1 MSSCTYKFKN
11 ASGEEVTITGQA
23 DMKAFL
29 ANGGLEQLLPGKVL
43 PWRSAE
49 AARKTQID
57 KEYAH
62 LPEGNRPPAFQYG
75 EGLEPWQID
84 SAEFSKQRNG
94 NPHFDQSGFR
104 TDGDYLRASNNAH
117 KKLVAQAV
125 AEGKP
130 VPASVLAEYPD
141 LKQSKGEP
149 TAPAESPA
157 VEPAEDRVLTIDDI
171 DTLVAGLNDGTVSAD
186 AYKAAWQAF
195 QKSADTIKAGL
206 HKLTKSQLLDKVGG
220 ILAYRMKGE
229 NKPDIVNAVFDA
241 ARNVF
246 SLGRDYGPQG
256 YFMGEYEEY
265 KEAQKKAFADMIDAT
280 TDEDLKAY
288 ADKIAEANA
297 ERRQAANALEKAIQN
312 PQTLDDFRKYVTA
325 KLRQG
330 MSESEV
336 RMSLTPDQRAKMDDL
351 HAEDT
356 RKGRASRPAP
366 AVTAASVT
374 TGGDIVAT
382 KHTKTGEDLYV
393 VRPAERVERDQYNI
407 WNATAKRMGGWY
419 SSFRGNGAVP
429 GFQFKTRESADA
441 FLAYIGGDTEGAK
454 QVAQERRDAF
464 SDDRSQ
470 SAVER
475 LTEMA
480 DRLEDR
486 ADESLSRDRKAN
498 TARRAS
504 MAASAEAS
512 ANADKA
518 MARTMRNIANAIKD
532 GKAKFL
538 DKVRQKV
545 QVEMLAS
552 FVRDAKY
559 SELTKRYPSYADFE
573 RNRYEKPTSETADYA
588 AFPKYTADRADLAR
602 MGREMELVE
611 GSKKMGQRLLKVADD
626 ATDEYLKF
634 VKANLN
640 KVSTFRL
647 KDGSPAIYSSRDDAE
662 SAIARSGFR
671 GKAMVFS
678 VKRGQNL
685 VVMGPAMAKENGLW
699 TADTGKRITLTDE
712 AGEEI
717 TAKAESMNRNRE
729 KVYLPHQFSAT
740 RERRAKLKAMGIESA
755 AEFRAA
761 LREFIALSEAPERP
775 SRVKELERAMVGRR
789 NDGLDFFPTPSG
801 VAQQMIEAAG
811 IEEGMSVLEP
821 SAGMGHIAEQIRETG
836 VDPDVVEFSADRR
849 ELLEAKG
856 FNVVANDFMEA
867 SGEYD
872 RIVMNPP
879 FSGRR
884 DAEHVRHA
892 FDLLKPGGRIVAI
905 MGEGVFFGQDKKA
918 ESFREWLDS
927 VGGSSEKLPD
937 GTFIDPSLP
946 VNTATNA
953 RLVVI
958 DKPADA
964 GPTSLY
970 EIDKNGDPSP
980 EEAEAVQRGLE
991 GKNPI
996 EAAAWLAENAPMKFA
1011 VIAEKVRDKLQ
1022 SLADA
1027 GVNFGLS
1034 IVRPGDLGEAGL
1046 SVARGVTAPV
1056 RNGDR
1061 VDIRI
1066 ALNGAGMTGR
1076 VGTSYRTATHELAHA
1091 ATMQSVQLGMSGF
1104 PQYAQAV
1111 RDLVDVANAIG
1122 DHLRSRMKAD
1132 KETWT
1137 DFERAVF
1144 EKRANFMRSVDEVLV
1159 WGMTSPEAQAYL
1171 ESIPYKSKSLWT
1183 SFVEAVRKVLGLSAH
1198 NDTALSEVLRIAD
1211 VLLKPIDM
1219 DSLAGFVGLDSQYE
1233 IQQPYGGR
1241 VFKNPGGVPDA
1252 KWTGEAVDEGAA
1264 RLSEHTAVLR
1274 TDTLPDTITVNG
1286 VERPTTNS
1294 KGQPIHPTEEGL
1306 RNFWKWF
1313 SPSPGQL
1320 LDGFSV
1326 SEISGLKRDTKALAD
1341 FIESQSGISKSDR
1354 FTVIP
1359 SSVFAH
1365 VAGAVNNGKILDAVV
1380 RSLPVDVVNFL
1391 GGKKGSAKEVLH
1403 NAAMLEQVFSVDP
1416 ASDVSLGVNPSGIA
1430 ELLVRMVA
1438 NAGAKISGVTSGA
1451 LERNATV
1458 LADTNYPILGGHIR
1472 ANQKRDLSIIAGFG
1486 DSKVVDA
1493 EGRPLVVYHG
1503 TGTDFDRFD
1512 LGLVGRTFGTAAD
1525 ELGFFFSSNP
1535 ETASKYAINAGHGG
1549 GGNVMPVYVRI
1560 ADPLS
1565 RSNNFLRGPIGFLD
1579 WNRSSLKQQAESNRN
1594 DGILIRQKEDGE
1606 IHESIVVA
1614 FRPEQIKSAIGN
1626 AGTFDP
1632 ANPDIR
1638 LRDTSALRDGESI
1651 PRDQAEAFIRSF
1663 VAEFPGAPP
1672 IMLADSFSQL
1682 PKELQADAIS
1692 QGSSARR
1699 AKGALKDGK
1708 AFVVLNNHHSMADLE
1723 ATVFHEILGHT
1734 GIRKLLGPQFSQ
1746 ELNKL
1751 FVGLGGYS
1759 GLERIMEAR
1768 GMGQQFEGYFRGIQQ
1783 ARASNPD
1790 AWTDALAKSI
1800 LTEEVFAHIAEQKNA
1815 KQLRDRFMALVGM
1828 VRDWLRR
1835 HGFMDLA
1842 SLGES
1847 DIVFMLQHAR
1857 EGLRDGSGIV
1867 RDGATVGE
1875 NEIIGEDG
1883 RPIAKEGSPE
1893 YEALKLLSGRLGLR
1907 ERSGP
1912 TVFKDGLRDDGN
1924 EGQDA
1929 GMDDANNVAGKQAPN
1944 PAGDV
1949 EQGSAKKEAVDL
1961 TFEQSASARP
1971 DVAVFRTDTSP
1982 RGKAADDVFL
1992 RTINTAGGRKTV
2004 RDHVAE
2010 AFSNITGE
2018 SAKTFNWWQR
2028 TVGSQYGKAKSDKD
2042 FGRVYD
2048 AAHAFLDGVSAFAKE
2063 ASERAS
2069 GILPHLDTWRD
2080 VSAGLNVKKQWADSQ
2095 DYQAIAPA
2103 IFDGTLAN
2111 GTTGKVWT
2119 DEQLRDKYSLND
2131 KQIGHY
2137 REFRAAV
2144 DFSLETLAASEM
2156 ARLAR
2161 ASKMEVADRDMG
2173 MPDALAFYTDQ
2184 LQGKID
2190 AIQQAREDAEL
2201 RHSVERENMADLLA
2215 SIPNEKTRAES
2226 LRLMEERQAEEMAKL
2241 DKASKPLEELQGSF
2255 NDKSRQIRKL
2265 QSEGY
2270 APLMRFG
2277 QYTVDVAR
2285 LDDEGHPLLDEDGN
2299 PDRPFFGMFE
2309 SESEARKAE
2318 KILTEEY
2325 PGYSVTRGVL
2335 STEANQLYRGL
2346 TPETAEM
2353 FARLLGTDENEAFQA
2368 YLKQAVANRSA
2379 MKRLINRM
2387 GIEGFA
2393 TDVPRVLSAFI
2404 TSNARLSSG
2413 NWYFGEMSKA
2423 VEAIPKHKGD
2433 VKTDAVKL
2441 MQYVQN
2447 PVEEAAGLRGFLFF
2461 SFLGG
2466 SVASAVVNLTQ
2477 TFTTTLPYL
2486 SQFGAGDVAKA
2497 LPKAMALSGRMM
2509 KKGLDAVSD
2518 KDLKDALRKASDE
2531 GVVDPQEI
2539 HLLMAEAS
2547 GNGASVG
2554 LSGLAGA
2561 INKEWATPAAR
2572 VTRSLTQ
2579 AWGMLFGAA
2588 EKYNRHVA
2596 FIAAWEVA
2604 PEGVDRYEF
2613 AKNAVTETQFDYTKA
2628 SRPNWA
2634 RGAVGATLFTFKT
2647 FSINYVEFMSRLPP
2661 RERAIALGVLFLLAG
2676 MSGMPGAD
2684 DLDDVVDTVAQKMGY
2699 NWNNTAARHA
2709 WLVRTLGTG
2718 GADFVERG
2726 VSSMLPLDVSARLGM
2741 GNLVPG
2747 TGVLQKSNTSP
2758 VRDVQEFFGPAGSVV
2773 AGFRDVFDNAGSGK
2787 GIIDT
2792 ALPLMP
2798 KMFKDLHQAV
2808 DMVQTGQYRDMKGR
2822 KVVDV
2827 DGVDA
2832 VLKGIGFQPNSVAS
2846 PRRVERMLAQSAGMQ
2861 RVIRQ
2866 DISELWARGVAEQDA
2881 EKVASARTILREWNE
2896 KNPESKITM
2905 NPASIAQR
2913 VRAMRLTSADRLV
2926 KATPKDM
2933 RGALA
2938 AEMAV
2943 QQ

>member
-1 MSSCTYKFKN
+1 MTTCTYKFKD

-43 PWRSAE
+43 PWAE
-49 AARKTQID
+49 KNSLQRDSSWVIKNKKTGEIIMETFD
-57 KEYAH
+57 RAKVDALNTEKYEAVPILTH
-62 LPEGNRPPAFQYG
+62 LQSLNGTKSSQPPAITAETPNSDDQPSRDTFLVARYDPESNEVKSESFARG
-75 EGLEPWQID
+75 EYVRIPSVDAGAAGKVSFGDIEGVSHAKKMVKVRGVWYSFGQIYKAERPESQKAKTVPMSEALD
-84 SAEFSKQRNG
+84 SANKKYG
-94 NPHFDQSGFR
+94 
-104 TDGDYLRASNNAH
+104 GDTTEA
-117 KKLVAQAV
+117 
-125 AEGKP
+125 
-130 VPASVLAEYPD
+130 
-141 LKQSKGEP
+141 
-149 TAPAESPA
+149 
-157 VEPAEDRVLTIDDI
+157 DRILTLSDI
-171 DTLVAGLNDGTVSAD
+171 DTLVAGLNDGTVSAES
-186 AYKAAWQAF
+186 YKAAWQAF

-206 HKLTKSQLLDKVGG
+206 HKLTKPQLLDKVGG
-220 ILAYRMKGE
+220 MLAYRMKGE

-241 ARNVF
+241 ARDVF

-256 YFMGEYEEY
+256 YFMGEHEKY
-265 KEAQKKAFADMIDAT
+265 KEAKNKAFADLIDAT

-297 ERRQAANALEKAIQN
+297 ERRQAANDFEKAIQN

-336 RMSLTPDQRAKMDDL
+336 RMSLTPDQRARMDDL

-356 RKGRASRPAP
+356 RKGRAPRPAP

-393 VRPAERVERDQYNI
+393 VRPSERVERDQYSI
-407 WNATAKRMGGWY
+407 WSSTAKGMGGWY

-429 GFQFKTRESADA
+429 GFQFKARESADA

-486 ADESLSRDRKAN
+486 ADESLSRDRKVN

-761 LREFIALSEAPERP
+761 LREFVALSEAPERP

-836 VDPDVVEFSADRR
+836 VDPDVVEFSSSRR

-879 FSGRR
+879 FSDRR

-996 EAAAWLAENAPMKFA
+996 EAAAWLAENAPLKFA

-1022 SLADA
+1022 SLNDA
-1027 GVNFGLS
+1027 GVRLGMA
-1034 IVRPGDLGEAGL
+1034 IIRAGDIGESALIG
-1046 SVARGVTAPV
+1046 ARGVTSPSFA
-1056 RNGDR
+1056 NGR
-1061 VDIRI
+1061 QLISVAI
-1066 ALNGAGMTGR
+1066 NGADMKGR
-1076 VGTSYRTATHELAHA
+1076 VGTSYRTALHELVHA
-1091 ATMQSVQLGMSGF
+1091 ATLQPLDQGRKGHEK
-1104 PQYAQAV
+1104 YAEAS
-1111 RDLVDVANAIG
+1111 RDLDDVGYAVVA
-1122 DHLRSRMKAD
+1122 HLNERIKNPESLT
-1132 KETWT
+1132 E
-1137 DFERAVF
+1137 FERALSLG
-1144 EKRANFMRSVDEVLV
+1144 RANFLDSPFEVIAWAL
-1159 WGMTSPEAQAYL
+1159 SSHDAQAYL

-1183 SFVEAVRKVLGLSAH
+1183 AFVEAVRKVLGLKPGA
-1198 NDTALSEVLRIAD
+1198 DTALSEVLRISD
-1211 VLLKPIDM
+1211 ILLKPEREGWPGRVPLPG
-1219 DSLAGFVGLDSQYE
+1219 DSHYE
-1233 IQQPYGGR
+1233 IQQPGGGR
-1241 VFKNPGGVPDA
+1241 IFKNPGGRPETNWADA
-1252 KWTGEAVDEGAA
+1252 P
-1264 RLSEHTAVLR
+1264 AVLR

-1294 KGQPIHPTEEGL
+1294 TGKPIHPTEEGV
-1306 RNFWKWF
+1306 RNLNSV
-1313 SPSPGQL
+1313 SPSQASVLKRRVDSLRSDAKLLGDIFKQSAFLSKGYGGLDIPTQRVVLHRVLSLGDNLKVLDSVVKFIPVDVMNILRGQQL
-1320 LDGFSV
+1320 SANSLFNNESVLKKFLSSDSNGSVSVAIDVANALVGTVTRVATEISAINEVGSSVKRNPASRAGDLDGFSI
-1326 SEISGLKRDTKALAD
+1326 ISQDSSFGSDNGM
-1341 FIESQSGISKSDR
+1341 IIQQSS
-1354 FTVIP
+1354 
-1359 SSVFAH
+1359 H
-1365 VAGAVNNGKILDAVV
+1365 
-1380 RSLPVDVVNFL
+1380 
-1391 GGKKGSAKEVLH
+1391 H
-1403 NAAMLEQVFSVDP
+1403 
-1416 ASDVSLGVNPSGIA
+1416 
-1430 ELLVRMVA
+1430 
-1438 NAGAKISGVTSGA
+1438 
-1451 LERNATV
+1451 
-1458 LADTNYPILGGHIR
+1458 TN
-1472 ANQKRDLSIIAGFG
+1472 
-1486 DSKVVDA
+1486 
-1493 EGRPLVVYHG
+1493 
-1503 TGTDFDRFD
+1503 
-1512 LGLVGRTFGTAAD
+1512 
-1525 ELGFFFSSNP
+1525 
-1535 ETASKYAINAGHGG
+1535 
-1549 GGNVMPVYVRI
+1549 
-1560 ADPLS
+1560 
-1565 RSNNFLRGPIGFLD
+1565 
-1579 WNRSSLKQQAESNRN
+1579 
-1594 DGILIRQKEDGE
+1594 
-1606 IHESIVVA
+1606 
-1614 FRPEQIKSAIGN
+1614 N

-1632 ANPDIR
+1632 TNPDIR

-1682 PKELQADAIS
+1682 PKDLQADAIA
-1692 QGSSARR
+1692 QGSSPRR
-1699 AKGALKDGK
+1699 AKGALKAGK

-1875 NEIIGEDG
+1875 NEIVGEDG

-1912 TVFKDGLRDDGN
+1912 TVFKD
-1924 EGQDA
+1924 E
-1929 GMDDANNVAGKQAPN
+1929 
-1944 PAGDV
+1944 PA
-1949 EQGSAKKEAVDL
+1949 EEA
-1961 TFEQSASARP
+1961 P
-1971 DVAVFRTDTSP
+1971 DVPTGDSKQEAAVFRTDTSTS
-1982 RGKAADDVFL
+1982 GKAADGVFL
-1992 RTINTAGGRKTV
+1992 RTINTVGGRKTV
-2004 RDHVAE
+2004 RGHLAD
-2010 AFSNITGE
+2010 AFSNVTGE
-2018 SAKTFNWWQR
+2018 SAKTLNWWQR
-2028 TVGSQYGKAKSDKD
+2028 TIGSQYGKAKSDKD

-2119 DEQLRDKYSLND
+2119 DEQLRDKYDLND

-2161 ASKMEVADRDMG
+2161 ASKMDAADRDMG
-2173 MPDALAFYTDQ
+2173 MDDALSFYLKQ
-2184 LQGKID
+2184 LDPRIKAARDAVEGKGGEIVARHAEERAALEEAD
-2190 AIQQAREDAEL
+2190 AYLTEGA
-2201 RHSVERENMADLLA
+2201 ADLLRNEMWSRHDKEIDEVMGAERSLENLRA
-2215 SIPNEKTRAES
+2215 SFTEKVE
-2226 LRLMEERQAEEMAKL
+2226 
-2241 DKASKPLEELQGSF
+2241 
-2255 NDKSRQIRKL
+2255 QIRKL

-2433 VKTDAVKL
+2433 VKTDAVNL

-2726 VSSMLPLDVSARLGM
+2726 ISSALPLDVSARLGM

-2747 TGVLQKSNTSP
+2747 TGVLQKSNVSP

-2832 VLKGIGFQPNSVAS
+2832 VLKGVGFQPNSVAS

-2905 NPASIAQR
+2905 NPTSIAQR

-2933 RGALA
+2933 RSALA

>member
-1 MSSCTYKFKN
+1 MAEERAQRDNRFIGRDKTRFGEAAAASEVAAEAPKKIPDNVRFRKVGDSVVVEEKFKPLSLDGLDHEFFTVKDGKTWRVIE
-11 ASGEEVTITGQA
+11 SGS
-23 DMKAFL
+23 
-29 ANGGLEQLLPGKVL
+29 GLSAGK
-43 PWRSAE
+43 
-49 AARKTQID
+49 
-57 KEYAH
+57 
-62 LPEGNRPPAFQYG
+62 G
-75 EGLEPWQID
+75 
-84 SAEFSKQRNG
+84 
-94 NPHFDQSGFR
+94 
-104 TDGDYLRASNNAH
+104 
-117 KKLVAQAV
+117 
-125 AEGKP
+125 
-130 VPASVLAEYPD
+130 
-141 LKQSKGEP
+141 
-149 TAPAESPA
+149 
-157 VEPAEDRVLTIDDI
+157 
-171 DTLVAGLNDGTVSAD
+171 
-186 AYKAAWQAF
+186 
-195 QKSADTIKAGL
+195 
-206 HKLTKSQLLDKVGG
+206 
-220 ILAYRMKGE
+220 
-229 NKPDIVNAVFDA
+229 
-241 ARNVF
+241 
-246 SLGRDYGPQG
+246 
-256 YFMGEYEEY
+256 
-265 KEAQKKAFADMIDAT
+265 
-280 TDEDLKAY
+280 
-288 ADKIAEANA
+288 
-297 ERRQAANALEKAIQN
+297 
-312 PQTLDDFRKYVTA
+312 
-325 KLRQG
+325 
-330 MSESEV
+330 
-336 RMSLTPDQRAKMDDL
+336 
-351 HAEDT
+351 DT
-356 RKGRASRPAP
+356 REQA
-366 AVTAASVT
+366 
-374 TGGDIVAT
+374 
-382 KHTKTGEDLYV
+382 
-393 VRPAERVERDQYNI
+393 
-407 WNATAKRMGGWY
+407 
-419 SSFRGNGAVP
+419 
-429 GFQFKTRESADA
+429 
-441 FLAYIGGDTEGAK
+441 IG
-454 QVAQERRDAF
+454 
-464 SDDRSQ
+464 
-470 SAVER
+470 
-475 LTEMA
+475 
-480 DRLEDR
+480 
-486 ADESLSRDRKAN
+486 
-498 TARRAS
+498 
-504 MAASAEAS
+504 S
-512 ANADKA
+512 ANATLSRIGVEKFSEVIAKAPKITDSDK
-518 MARTMRNIANAIKD
+518 
-532 GKAKFL
+532 
-538 DKVRQKV
+538 
-545 QVEMLAS
+545 LAALS
-552 FVRDAKY
+552 
-559 SELTKRYPSYADFE
+559 
-573 RNRYEKPTSETADYA
+573 
-588 AFPKYTADRADLAR
+588 
-602 MGREMELVE
+602 
-611 GSKKMGQRLLKVADD
+611 SKG
-626 ATDEYLKF
+626 
-634 VKANLN
+634 
-640 KVSTFRL
+640 
-647 KDGSPAIYSSRDDAE
+647 
-662 SAIARSGFR
+662 
-671 GKAMVFS
+671 
-678 VKRGQNL
+678 
-685 VVMGPAMAKENGLW
+685 GPA
-699 TADTGKRITLTDE
+699 
-712 AGEEI
+712 
-717 TAKAESMNRNRE
+717 
-729 KVYLPHQFSAT
+729 V
-740 RERRAKLKAMGIESA
+740 
-755 AEFRAA
+755 
-761 LREFIALSEAPERP
+761 
-775 SRVKELERAMVGRR
+775 
-789 NDGLDFFPTPSG
+789 
-801 VAQQMIEAAG
+801 
-811 IEEGMSVLEP
+811 
-821 SAGMGHIAEQIRETG
+821 
-836 VDPDVVEFSADRR
+836 
-849 ELLEAKG
+849 
-856 FNVVANDFMEA
+856 
-867 SGEYD
+867 
-872 RIVMNPP
+872 
-879 FSGRR
+879 
-884 DAEHVRHA
+884 
-892 FDLLKPGGRIVAI
+892 
-905 MGEGVFFGQDKKA
+905 
-918 ESFREWLDS
+918 
-927 VGGSSEKLPD
+927 
-937 GTFIDPSLP
+937 
-946 VNTATNA
+946 
-953 RLVVI
+953 
-958 DKPADA
+958 
-964 GPTSLY
+964 
-970 EIDKNGDPSP
+970 
-980 EEAEAVQRGLE
+980 
-991 GKNPI
+991 
-996 EAAAWLAENAPMKFA
+996 
-1011 VIAEKVRDKLQ
+1011 
-1022 SLADA
+1022 
-1027 GVNFGLS
+1027 
-1034 IVRPGDLGEAGL
+1034 
-1046 SVARGVTAPV
+1046 
-1056 RNGDR
+1056 
-1061 VDIRI
+1061 
-1066 ALNGAGMTGR
+1066 
-1076 VGTSYRTATHELAHA
+1076 
-1091 ATMQSVQLGMSGF
+1091 
-1104 PQYAQAV
+1104 
-1111 RDLVDVANAIG
+1111 
-1122 DHLRSRMKAD
+1122 
-1132 KETWT
+1132 
-1137 DFERAVF
+1137 
-1144 EKRANFMRSVDEVLV
+1144 
-1159 WGMTSPEAQAYL
+1159 
-1171 ESIPYKSKSLWT
+1171 
-1183 SFVEAVRKVLGLSAH
+1183 
-1198 NDTALSEVLRIAD
+1198 
-1211 VLLKPIDM
+1211 
-1219 DSLAGFVGLDSQYE
+1219 
-1233 IQQPYGGR
+1233 
-1241 VFKNPGGVPDA
+1241 
-1252 KWTGEAVDEGAA
+1252 
-1264 RLSEHTAVLR
+1264 
-1274 TDTLPDTITVNG
+1274 
-1286 VERPTTNS
+1286 
-1294 KGQPIHPTEEGL
+1294 
-1306 RNFWKWF
+1306 
-1313 SPSPGQL
+1313 
-1320 LDGFSV
+1320 
-1326 SEISGLKRDTKALAD
+1326 
-1341 FIESQSGISKSDR
+1341 
-1354 FTVIP
+1354 
-1359 SSVFAH
+1359 
-1365 VAGAVNNGKILDAVV
+1365 
-1380 RSLPVDVVNFL
+1380 
-1391 GGKKGSAKEVLH
+1391 
-1403 NAAMLEQVFSVDP
+1403 
-1416 ASDVSLGVNPSGIA
+1416 
-1430 ELLVRMVA
+1430 
-1438 NAGAKISGVTSGA
+1438 
-1451 LERNATV
+1451 
-1458 LADTNYPILGGHIR
+1458 
-1472 ANQKRDLSIIAGFG
+1472 
-1486 DSKVVDA
+1486 
-1493 EGRPLVVYHG
+1493 
-1503 TGTDFDRFD
+1503 
-1512 LGLVGRTFGTAAD
+1512 
-1525 ELGFFFSSNP
+1525 
-1535 ETASKYAINAGHGG
+1535 
-1549 GGNVMPVYVRI
+1549 
-1560 ADPLS
+1560 
-1565 RSNNFLRGPIGFLD
+1565 
-1579 WNRSSLKQQAESNRN
+1579 
-1594 DGILIRQKEDGE
+1594 
-1606 IHESIVVA
+1606 
-1614 FRPEQIKSAIGN
+1614 
-1626 AGTFDP
+1626 
-1632 ANPDIR
+1632 

-1682 PKELQADAIS
+1682 PKDLQADAIS
-1692 QGSSARR
+1692 QGSSPRR
-1699 AKGALKDGK
+1699 AKGALKAGK

-1734 GIRKLLGPQFSQ
+1734 GTRKQLGPQFSH

-1751 FVGLGGYS
+1751 FIGLGGYS
-1759 GLERIMEAR
+1759 GLERIMQAR
-1768 GMGQQFEGYFRGIQQ
+1768 GMGRQFEGYFQGIQK

-1790 AWTDALAKSI
+1790 AWTDTLAKSI
-1800 LTEEVFAHIAEQKNA
+1800 LTEEVFAHIAEQRNA

-1835 HGFMDLA
+1835 HGFMALA

-1875 NEIIGEDG
+1875 NEIVGEDG
-1883 RPIAKEGSPE
+1883 RPIAKEGSPD

-1929 GMDDANNVAGKQAPN
+1929 GMNDAKNVAGKKAPN

-1949 EQGSAKKEAVDL
+1949 EQGSATPRYTSRNWKEWSDLPQFQSDDTSTVLFNHGHGGYIKRVENRVGGLFDGLFALWSPGYEDRGPDVTAFRIPNDKMLNQRDIDYDLDYEKVKAALLDVFPRNLEPDSDQFKSAWDAVAEDKSDFESIGLDEDGSVREDSFMDILGYSEGEAGEASWFAQKLRGRLAEKLGYQAVDMDDENGTSWYIVPGVKSIPL
-1961 TFEQSASARP
+1961 PNEQSTSARP

-1982 RGKAADDVFL
+1982 SGKAADGAIL
-1992 RTINTAGGRKTV
+1992 RTINTAGGRKAV
-2004 RDHVAE
+2004 RGHLAD
-2010 AFSNITGE
+2010 AFSNVTGE
-2018 SAKTFNWWQR
+2018 SARTLNWWQR

-2119 DEQLRDKYSLND
+2119 DEQLRDKYNLND

-2156 ARLAR
+2156 ARMAR
-2161 ASKMEVADRDMG
+2161 ASKMDAADRDMG
-2173 MPDALAFYTDQ
+2173 MDDALSFYLKQ
-2184 LQGKID
+2184 LDPRIKAARDAVEGKGGEIVD
-2190 AIQQAREDAEL
+2190 
-2201 RHSVERENMADLLA
+2201 RHTEERAALEEAAAYLTEGAADLLRNEMQSRHDKEIDEVMGAERSLENLRA
-2215 SIPNEKTRAES
+2215 SFTEKVE
-2226 LRLMEERQAEEMAKL
+2226 
-2241 DKASKPLEELQGSF
+2241 
-2255 NDKSRQIRKL
+2255 QIRKL

-2318 KILTEEY
+2318 KILAEEY

-2539 HLLMAEAS
+2539 HLLMAEAG

-2596 FIAAWEVA
+2596 FIAAWDVA

-2699 NWNNTAARHA
+2699 NWNNAAARHA

-2726 VSSMLPLDVSARLGM
+2726 VSSALPLDVSARLGM

-2787 GIIDT
+2787 GVVDT

-2798 KMFKDLHQAV
+2798 KMFKDLRQAV
-2808 DMVQTGQYRDMKGR
+2808 DMVQTGQYRDMKGS

-2905 NPASIAQR
+2905 NPTSIAQR

-2943 QQ
+2943 QH

>member
-1 MSSCTYKFKN
+1 MTTCTYKFKD

-43 PWRSAE
+43 PWAE
-49 AARKTQID
+49 KNSLQRDSSWVIKNKKTGEIIMETFD
-57 KEYAH
+57 RAKVDALNTEKYEAVPILTH
-62 LPEGNRPPAFQYG
+62 LQSLNGTKSSQPPAITAETPNSDDQPSRDTFLVARYDPESNEVKSESFARG
-75 EGLEPWQID
+75 EYVRIPSVDAGAAGKVSFGDIEGVSHAKKMVKVRGVWYSFGQIYKAERPESPKTKTVPMSEALD
-84 SAEFSKQRNG
+84 SANKKYG
-94 NPHFDQSGFR
+94 
-104 TDGDYLRASNNAH
+104 GDTTEADRILT
-117 KKLVAQAV
+117 
-125 AEGKP
+125 
-130 VPASVLAEYPD
+130 LA
-141 LKQSKGEP
+141 
-149 TAPAESPA
+149 
-157 VEPAEDRVLTIDDI
+157 DI

-206 HKLTKSQLLDKVGG
+206 HKLTKPQLLDKVGG
-220 ILAYRMKGE
+220 TLAYRMKGE
-229 NKPDIVNAVFDA
+229 NKPEIVASVFKA
-241 ARNVF
+241 ARNTF
-246 SLGRDYGPQG
+246 ALGRNYGPSSYVLSASG
-256 YFMGEYEEY
+256 MKAHEEA
-265 KEAQKKAFADMIDAT
+265 KEKALADLIDAT
-280 TDEDLKAY
+280 TDEDLKRY
-288 ADKIAEANA
+288 ADDIAAARA
-297 ERRQAANALEKAIQN
+297 ERSDAMDALMESVKD
-312 PQTLDDFRKYVTA
+312 PKTLDDFRTYMRVKGREGKTDA
-325 KLRQG
+325 EARQELTPEQRIAYDNLLAE
-330 MSESEV
+330 ESRNGRAGRKDAQQTEV
-336 RMSLTPDQRAKMDDL
+336 RAAGQTTSG
-351 HAEDT
+351 EV
-356 RKGRASRPAP
+356 
-366 AVTAASVT
+366 VT
-374 TGGDIVAT
+374 T
-382 KHTKTGEDLYV
+382 KHTKTGEDLFV
-393 VRPAERVERDQYNI
+393 VRAADRVDRDIYNQ
-407 WNATAKRMGGWY
+407 WNAAAKRLGGWY
-419 SSFRGNGAVP
+419 SSYRGGGAVP
-429 GFQFKTRESADA
+429 GFQFKSMESAQA
-441 FLAYIGGDTEGAK
+441 FLKFLGGDVSE
-454 QVAQERRDAF
+454 AQEVVQQRRDSFA
-464 SDDRSQ
+464 DDRSQ

-475 LTEMA
+475 LNEMA
-480 DRLEDR
+480 DRMEER
-486 ADESLSRDRKAN
+486 ADASLSQERKAN
-498 TARRAS
+498 TERRAR

-512 ANADKA
+512 ASAEKA
-518 MARTMRNIANAIKD
+518 MAKTMRNIASAISE
-532 GKAKFL
+532 GRAKFL
-538 DKVRQKV
+538 DKIRQKT
-545 QVEMLAS
+545 QIEMLAS
-552 FVRDAKY
+552 FLSVAKY
-559 SELTKRYPSYADFE
+559 NELTKRYPSYGDFE
-573 RNRYEKPTSETADYA
+573 RHRGEPMTAETADYA
-588 AFPKYTADRADLAR
+588 TFPKYTASRSDLAR
-602 MGREMELVE
+602 LGRELELID
-611 GSKKMGQRLLKVADD
+611 GAKLLGQRILKVADD
-626 ATDEYLKF
+626 ATSEYLAF
-634 VKANLN
+634 VKDNIY
-640 KVSTFRL
+640 KVTPFTVNGG
-647 KDGSPAIYSSRDDAE
+647 KPAIFASRDDAE
-662 SAIARSGFR
+662 RAIARSSLR
-671 GKAMVFS
+671 GKAMVYP
-678 VKRGQNL
+678 VKRGQN
-685 VVMGPAMAKENGLW
+685 VIVMSPQMAQEKGLW
-699 TADTGKRITLTDE
+699 QGGSEKRFTLTDE
-712 AGEEI
+712 TGEELTRKVAEI
-717 TAKAESMNRNRE
+717 NARGGKAS
-729 KVYLPHQFSAT
+729 LPYQFSTT
-740 RERRAKLKAMGIESA
+740 REQRAKLSAIGIETP

-761 LREFIALSEAPERP
+761 LREFIAMRESAEAP
-775 SRVKELERAMVGRR
+775 SKIKQLERAMVGRK
-789 NDGLDFFPTPSG
+789 NDGLDFFPTPAG
-801 VAQQMIEAAG
+801 VAQEMIDAAG
-811 IEEGMSVLEP
+811 IEEGMTVLEP
-821 SAGMGHIAEQIRETG
+821 SAGMGHIAEQIRDAG
-836 VDPDVVEFSADRR
+836 VDPDVAEFSSDRR

-856 FNVVANDFMEA
+856 FRVVGNDFMSITPRDFTYGDVFRDKDGVEGVMRG
-867 SGEYD
+867 SGGMGSNRVGFYPLEKEDRLFEWRDRDELVGVRKSGNGSGYD
-872 RIVMNPP
+872 RIIMNPP
-879 FSGRR
+879 FSDRR

-937 GTFIDPSLP
+937 GTFLDPSLP

-964 GPTSLY
+964 P
-970 EIDKNGDPSP
+970 
-980 EEAEAVQRGLE
+980 AV
-991 GKNPI
+991 
-996 EAAAWLAENAPMKFA
+996 
-1011 VIAEKVRDKLQ
+1011 
-1022 SLADA
+1022 
-1027 GVNFGLS
+1027 
-1034 IVRPGDLGEAGL
+1034 
-1046 SVARGVTAPV
+1046 
-1056 RNGDR
+1056 
-1061 VDIRI
+1061 
-1066 ALNGAGMTGR
+1066 
-1076 VGTSYRTATHELAHA
+1076 
-1091 ATMQSVQLGMSGF
+1091 
-1104 PQYAQAV
+1104 
-1111 RDLVDVANAIG
+1111 
-1122 DHLRSRMKAD
+1122 
-1132 KETWT
+1132 
-1137 DFERAVF
+1137 
-1144 EKRANFMRSVDEVLV
+1144 
-1159 WGMTSPEAQAYL
+1159 
-1171 ESIPYKSKSLWT
+1171 
-1183 SFVEAVRKVLGLSAH
+1183 
-1198 NDTALSEVLRIAD
+1198 
-1211 VLLKPIDM
+1211 
-1219 DSLAGFVGLDSQYE
+1219 
-1233 IQQPYGGR
+1233 
-1241 VFKNPGGVPDA
+1241 
-1252 KWTGEAVDEGAA
+1252 
-1264 RLSEHTAVLR
+1264 
-1274 TDTLPDTITVNG
+1274 
-1286 VERPTTNS
+1286 
-1294 KGQPIHPTEEGL
+1294 
-1306 RNFWKWF
+1306 
-1313 SPSPGQL
+1313 
-1320 LDGFSV
+1320 
-1326 SEISGLKRDTKALAD
+1326 
-1341 FIESQSGISKSDR
+1341 
-1354 FTVIP
+1354 
-1359 SSVFAH
+1359 
-1365 VAGAVNNGKILDAVV
+1365 
-1380 RSLPVDVVNFL
+1380 
-1391 GGKKGSAKEVLH
+1391 
-1403 NAAMLEQVFSVDP
+1403 
-1416 ASDVSLGVNPSGIA
+1416 
-1430 ELLVRMVA
+1430 
-1438 NAGAKISGVTSGA
+1438 
-1451 LERNATV
+1451 
-1458 LADTNYPILGGHIR
+1458 
-1472 ANQKRDLSIIAGFG
+1472 
-1486 DSKVVDA
+1486 
-1493 EGRPLVVYHG
+1493 
-1503 TGTDFDRFD
+1503 
-1512 LGLVGRTFGTAAD
+1512 
-1525 ELGFFFSSNP
+1525 
-1535 ETASKYAINAGHGG
+1535 
-1549 GGNVMPVYVRI
+1549 
-1560 ADPLS
+1560 
-1565 RSNNFLRGPIGFLD
+1565 
-1579 WNRSSLKQQAESNRN
+1579 
-1594 DGILIRQKEDGE
+1594 
-1606 IHESIVVA
+1606 
-1614 FRPEQIKSAIGN
+1614 
-1626 AGTFDP
+1626 
-1632 ANPDIR
+1632 

-1651 PRDQAEAFIRSF
+1651 PRDQAEAFIRRF
-1663 VAEFPGAPP
+1663 VAEFPGAPS

-1682 PKELQADAIS
+1682 PKELQEDAIA

-1699 AKGALKDGK
+1699 AKGALKAGK

-1875 NEIIGEDG
+1875 NEIVGEDG

-1924 EGQDA
+1924 QGQDA
-1929 GMDDANNVAGKQAPN
+1929 GMDDAKNVAGKQAPN

-1949 EQGSAKKEAVDL
+1949 KQGGAKPRYTPRNWKEWSELPQFQSDDTSTVLFNHGHGGYIKQVEARTSGVFDGLFALNAPGMTERGPDVTAFRIPDDKMLYQRDLDYDLDSDVVSAALADVFPRKIEAGSERFDSAWSAIVEDKSDHESL
-1961 TFEQSASARP
+1961 GVEDDGSIREDSFMDILGYAAEDAGEASWMAQKLRGRLAEKLGYQAVQMDDENGSSWYIVPGVKSIPLPNEQSTSARP

-2004 RDHVAE
+2004 RDHLAD
-2010 AFSNITGE
+2010 AFSNVTGE
-2018 SAKTFNWWQR
+2018 SAKTLNWWQR
-2028 TVGSQYGKAKSDKD
+2028 TIGSQYGKAKSDKD

-2119 DEQLRDKYSLND
+2119 DEQLRDKYDLND

-2161 ASKMEVADRDMG
+2161 ASKMDVADRDMG

-2241 DKASKPLEELQGSF
+2241 DKASKQLEDMQGSF
-2255 NDKSRQIRKL
+2255 NDKARQIRKL

-2285 LDDEGHPLLDEDGN
+2285 LDDEGRPLLDEDGN

-2413 NWYFGEMSKA
+2413 NWHFGEMSKA

-2447 PVEEAAGLRGFLFF
+2447 PVEEAAWLRGFLFF

-2486 SQFGAGDVAKA
+2486 SQFGVGDVAKA

-2539 HLLMAEAS
+2539 HLLMAEAG

-2596 FIAAWEVA
+2596 FIAAWDVA

-2726 VSSMLPLDVSARLGM
+2726 VSSALPLDVSARLGM

-2832 VLKGIGFQPNSVAS
+2832 VLKGVGFQPNSVAS

-2905 NPASIAQR
+2905 NPTSIAQR

>member
-1 MSSCTYKFKN
+1 MTTCTYKFKD

-43 PWRSAE
+43 PWGGKQSTREKYSGPIDVSSRNGQMELANRAGTIASLKGMNAQLRAIDPSEAWADSNIEQSSDLDALRDQISEALVKASRGKQQENPLRKRLEEASGQELKAVFDVMGLAGARMLHGDRVDALMAE
-49 AARKTQID
+49 DAKAVSDALDSVMGVDATTNSDDKPAKQTSSIEDFGAKLAGARKDMQASISKEWSDDEIASQPFSKVWPAADIDAIEDPFEASVMFAAREEIPAKPRVAYKVKAWVAKVKMFRELVSRVIGKVGRERFLGGM
-57 KEYAH
+57 KEYGGLDGFRAKVM
-62 LPEGNRPPAFQYG
+62 LLEAIDRSQWKRIGRVDEYPDAYTFNDDGTKTKTPQVVVEIDGRRERFEGSRNVLDALDKINEKLGTAADPKKMQFEVRGREGMYSINKKGDREYRKLKTFATTKEAFAYIKDNYDDLVAAWDGVKDRDNVGKGDVRNETNRPRTGSDYRNGKDVTPEQFGDTFGFRGVQFGNWVSQGAGGKDRQGMLNQAYDALMDLANIAGIPPKAVSLNGSLGLAFGSRGNGWASAHFEPDKLVINLTKTRGAGTLAHEWFHALDNYFSRQRGG
-75 EGLEPWQID
+75 EVRMRRGINAQEAYRTQNFITYRPEPMYVHKTKQSAPVTKAQLDRYHAQAPESGYYNPENWQID
-84 SAEFSKQRNG
+84 PS
-94 NPHFDQSGFR
+94 H
-104 TDGDYLRASNNAH
+104 
-117 KKLVAQAV
+117 
-125 AEGKP
+125 
-130 VPASVLAEYPD
+130 
-141 LKQSKGEP
+141 
-149 TAPAESPA
+149 
-157 VEPAEDRVLTIDDI
+157 
-171 DTLVAGLNDGTVSAD
+171 
-186 AYKAAWQAF
+186 
-195 QKSADTIKAGL
+195 
-206 HKLTKSQLLDKVGG
+206 
-220 ILAYRMKGE
+220 
-229 NKPDIVNAVFDA
+229 
-241 ARNVF
+241 
-246 SLGRDYGPQG
+246 PQG
-256 YFMGEYEEY
+256 VRPEVER
-265 KEAQKKAFADMIDAT
+265 AFADLVETLDNSPMKARSAKNGKGADGYWSRIIERGARSFENYVIHKMRMNGYDNDYLANVRKVDDFARDAGRYPYLL
-280 TDEDLKAY
+280 DEEVAPV
-288 ADKIAEANA
+288 AEAFD
-297 ERRQAANALEKAIQN
+297 AL
-312 PQTLDDFRKYVTA
+312 F
-325 KLRQG
+325 
-330 MSESEV
+330 SEI
-336 RMSLTPDQRAKMDDL
+336 K
-351 HAEDT
+351 
-356 RKGRASRPAP
+356 
-366 AVTAASVT
+366 
-374 TGGDIVAT
+374 T
-382 KHTKTGEDLYV
+382 KE
-393 VRPAERVERDQYNI
+393 
-407 WNATAKRMGGWY
+407 
-419 SSFRGNGAVP
+419 
-429 GFQFKTRESADA
+429 
-441 FLAYIGGDTEGAK
+441 TE
-454 QVAQERRDAF
+454 Q
-464 SDDRSQ
+464 
-470 SAVER
+470 
-475 LTEMA
+475 
-480 DRLEDR
+480 
-486 ADESLSRDRKAN
+486 
-498 TARRAS
+498 
-504 MAASAEAS
+504 
-512 ANADKA
+512 
-518 MARTMRNIANAIKD
+518 
-532 GKAKFL
+532 
-538 DKVRQKV
+538 
-545 QVEMLAS
+545 
-552 FVRDAKY
+552 
-559 SELTKRYPSYADFE
+559 
-573 RNRYEKPTSETADYA
+573 
-588 AFPKYTADRADLAR
+588 
-602 MGREMELVE
+602 
-611 GSKKMGQRLLKVADD
+611 
-626 ATDEYLKF
+626 
-634 VKANLN
+634 
-640 KVSTFRL
+640 
-647 KDGSPAIYSSRDDAE
+647 
-662 SAIARSGFR
+662 
-671 GKAMVFS
+671 
-678 VKRGQNL
+678 
-685 VVMGPAMAKENGLW
+685 
-699 TADTGKRITLTDE
+699 
-712 AGEEI
+712 
-717 TAKAESMNRNRE
+717 
-729 KVYLPHQFSAT
+729 
-740 RERRAKLKAMGIESA
+740 
-755 AEFRAA
+755 
-761 LREFIALSEAPERP
+761 
-775 SRVKELERAMVGRR
+775 
-789 NDGLDFFPTPSG
+789 G
-801 VAQQMIEAAG
+801 VA
-811 IEEGMSVLEP
+811 
-821 SAGMGHIAEQIRETG
+821 
-836 VDPDVVEFSADRR
+836 
-849 ELLEAKG
+849 
-856 FNVVANDFMEA
+856 
-867 SGEYD
+867 
-872 RIVMNPP
+872 
-879 FSGRR
+879 
-884 DAEHVRHA
+884 
-892 FDLLKPGGRIVAI
+892 
-905 MGEGVFFGQDKKA
+905 
-918 ESFREWLDS
+918 
-927 VGGSSEKLPD
+927 
-937 GTFIDPSLP
+937 
-946 VNTATNA
+946 
-953 RLVVI
+953 
-958 DKPADA
+958 
-964 GPTSLY
+964 LY

-1091 ATMQSVQLGMSGF
+1091 ATMQSVQLGMSGS
-1104 PQYAQAV
+1104 PQYAQAM

-1198 NDTALSEVLRIAD
+1198 SDTALSEVLRIAD

-1264 RLSEHTAVLR
+1264 RLSERTAV
-1274 TDTLPDTITVNG
+1274 
-1286 VERPTTNS
+1286 
-1294 KGQPIHPTEEGL
+1294 
-1306 RNFWKWF
+1306 
-1313 SPSPGQL
+1313 
-1320 LDGFSV
+1320 
-1326 SEISGLKRDTKALAD
+1326 
-1341 FIESQSGISKSDR
+1341 
-1354 FTVIP
+1354 
-1359 SSVFAH
+1359 
-1365 VAGAVNNGKILDAVV
+1365 
-1380 RSLPVDVVNFL
+1380 
-1391 GGKKGSAKEVLH
+1391 
-1403 NAAMLEQVFSVDP
+1403 
-1416 ASDVSLGVNPSGIA
+1416 
-1430 ELLVRMVA
+1430 
-1438 NAGAKISGVTSGA
+1438 
-1451 LERNATV
+1451 
-1458 LADTNYPILGGHIR
+1458 
-1472 ANQKRDLSIIAGFG
+1472 
-1486 DSKVVDA
+1486 
-1493 EGRPLVVYHG
+1493 
-1503 TGTDFDRFD
+1503 
-1512 LGLVGRTFGTAAD
+1512 
-1525 ELGFFFSSNP
+1525 
-1535 ETASKYAINAGHGG
+1535 
-1549 GGNVMPVYVRI
+1549 
-1560 ADPLS
+1560 
-1565 RSNNFLRGPIGFLD
+1565 
-1579 WNRSSLKQQAESNRN
+1579 
-1594 DGILIRQKEDGE
+1594 
-1606 IHESIVVA
+1606 
-1614 FRPEQIKSAIGN
+1614 
-1626 AGTFDP
+1626 
-1632 ANPDIR
+1632 

-1682 PKELQADAIS
+1682 PKDLQADAIS
-1692 QGSSARR
+1692 QGSNARR
-1699 AKGALKDGK
+1699 AKGALKAGK

-1875 NEIIGEDG
+1875 NEIVGEDG

-1949 EQGSAKKEAVDL
+1949 EGSAQWAYETYQSGAVPDGWYVHGRQGRKDLNTGGVLQLTRDWDVADQYSGQPGSSKWLIRPKSEANTLDLSGSQTADMDRVVDAAL
-1961 TFEQSASARP
+1961 RDFDRNRLPWLDDLEAAIGREAEASDVEDAVRDNFAPDNIVDSAKAYDSQSMSEWLAETFDYPSFVETPDGAVVFSRKGIDAVMVPSEPSTSARP

-1982 RGKAADDVFL
+1982 SSKAADGALL

-2004 RDHVAE
+2004 RGHLAD
-2010 AFSNITGE
+2010 AFSNVTGE
-2018 SAKTFNWWQR
+2018 SARTLNWWQR
-2028 TVGSQYGKAKSDKD
+2028 TIGSQSGKAKSDKD

-2119 DEQLRDKYSLND
+2119 DEQLRDKYNLND

-2156 ARLAR
+2156 ARMAR
-2161 ASKMEVADRDMG
+2161 ASKMDAADRDMG
-2173 MPDALAFYTDQ
+2173 MDDALSFYLKQ
-2184 LQGKID
+2184 LDPRIKAARDAVEGKGGEIVD
-2190 AIQQAREDAEL
+2190 
-2201 RHSVERENMADLLA
+2201 RHTEERAALEEAAAYLTEGAADLLRNEMQSRHDKEIDEVMGAERSLENLRA
-2215 SIPNEKTRAES
+2215 SFTEKVE
-2226 LRLMEERQAEEMAKL
+2226 
-2241 DKASKPLEELQGSF
+2241 
-2255 NDKSRQIRKL
+2255 QIRKL

-2413 NWYFGEMSKA
+2413 NWHFGEMSKA

-2699 NWNNTAARHA
+2699 NWNNAAARHA

-2787 GIIDT
+2787 GVIDT

-2798 KMFKDLHQAV
+2798 KMFKDLRQAV

-2846 PRRVERMLAQSAGMQ
+2846 PRRIERMLAQSAGMQ

-2905 NPASIAQR
+2905 NPTSIAQR